1 MELFLTILLFAIGI
15 FLVVKGGDYFVDAS
29 SWIAE
34 VSGIPKLIIGATV
47 VSIATTLPEML
58 VSIMAARDSLFEP
71 NQEIAQG
78 YVDISIGNAIGSVTA
93 NIGLIMAISL
103 ICMPGII
110 KRKDYM
116 LKSIIMLLASFII
129 VVSGF
134 VGKVT
139 LPLSVLLLCLF
150 VFFFT
155 ENTISAKK
163 AVSLG
168 KSEEKDESM
177 TEKKTVIINIVKFV
191 CGAAGIVVG
200 ARLLVNNGSDLARLI
215 GIKERIIGVTLIAV
229 GTSLPELITT
239 VTAIS
244 KKQSEL
250 SVGNI
255 IGANIMDLTLIMPLS
270 SVISGRPLNITKT
283 SAMIDLPA
291 CLLVGIISVVPAL
304 ILKKFTRLQGII
316 LLLIYVAYIG
326 VTCFVI
332 V

>member
-58 VSIMAARDSLFEP
+58 VSVMAARDSLFEP

-116 LKSIIMLLASFII
+116 LKSIIMLFASFII

-163 AVSLG
+163 AVSNS
-168 KSEEKDESM
+168 KAEEKDKSL
-177 TEKKTVIINIVKFV
+177 TEKKTIIINIAKFV
-191 CGAAGIVVG
+191 CGAAGIVFG

-215 GIKERIIGVTLIAV
+215 GIKERIIAVTLIAV

-316 LLLIYVAYIG
+316 LLLIYVAYIA